1 MLARARQI
9 TPSSTLFL
17 PCQSNELVRPFTP
30 GIRARTQQCDAET
43 EGKDPVERGKK
54 LSGRRRCYA
63 AATEARPHLRHC
75 AQWTRT

>member
-17 PCQSNELVRPFTP
+17 PCQSNELVRLFTP

-43 EGKDPVERGKK
+43 EEKDPAERGTNYPE
-54 LSGRRRCYA
+54 GGCHA
-63 AATEARPHLRHC
+63 PATEV
-75 AQWTRT
+75 RT